1 LFDHEY
7 FDVYSF
13 EDTPLNRD
21 CYIIDEFYIEEY
33 EQSMIDL
40 FNGKAF
46 ESVGYVGY
54 VAPIKVHS
62 NSIELSWYPN
72 IHTRF
77 HEVAITLPKE
87 AFIKCV
93 GCWRCDEKPHIFV
106 KSNWLESVYLRLY
119 SVFALVDAIGVKE
132 ALQDGRLS
140 REKLIF
146 LRAELD
152 KLSKKYINI
161 AFISFADSILLK
173 SNWSVGHYESD
184 VQYTY
189 KPEVFIEIVK
199 ELQSI
204 YRNALGLS
212 VYAVITQGS
221 NEYYNDPLL
230 HISDTKNHICLNSLG
245 IPFAEL
251 RAIEDAVRSS
261 IRNEI
266 HEPAELYMDELFYN
280 SLKLS
285 FGFHKRTGNKNT
297 YRAKMMSADR
307 FYYYGQCQDILDN
320 LK

>member
-1 LFDHEY
+1 MFDHEN

-21 CYIIDEFYIEEY
+21 CYIIDEVYIKEY
-33 EQSMIDL
+33 EESMTGL
-40 FNGKAF
+40 FNGKDY
-46 ESVGYVGY
+46 ESVGYVGC

-62 NSIELSWYPN
+62 KSIELSWYPN
-72 IHTRF
+72 INTRF
-77 HEVAITLPKE
+77 HEVTITLPKE
-87 AFIKCV
+87 AYIICV
-93 GCWRCDEKPHIFV
+93 GCWRYDEKPHIFV
-106 KSNWLESVYLRLY
+106 KSDWMKSVYLRLY

-146 LRAELD
+146 LRTEVD
-152 KLSKKYINI
+152 KLSKKYIDI

-184 VQYTY
+184 VKYTY

-204 YRNALGLS
+204 YRNTLGLS

-221 NEYYNDPLL
+221 NEYYDDPLL
-230 HISDTKNHICLNSLG
+230 HISDTQNHICLNSIG

-251 RAIEDAVRSS
+251 MAIQNTVRSS
-261 IRNEI
+261 IRMKI
-266 HEPAELYMDELFYN
+266 HEPAELYMDKLFYN
-280 SLKLS
+280 SLKLK
-285 FGFHKRTGNKNT
+285 FEFDKQRGNKNT
-297 YRAKMMSADR
+297 YRAKMMSDDS
-307 FYYYGQCQDILDN
+307 FYYYAQCQDILDN
-320 LK
+320 LE

>member
-1 LFDHEY
+1 LFDHEK

-21 CYIIDEFYIEEY
+21 CYIIDEVYIKEY
-33 EQSMIDL
+33 EQSMIDF
-40 FNGKAF
+40 FNGKAL
-46 ESVGYVGY
+46 ESVGYVGF
-54 VAPIKVHS
+54 VAPRKVHT

-77 HEVAITLPKE
+77 HEVVIKLPKE
-87 AFIKCV
+87 AYIKCV
-93 GCWRCDEKPHIFV
+93 GCWQCDEKPHIFV
-106 KSNWLESVYLRLY
+106 KSGWLKGIYLRLY

-146 LRAELD
+146 LRDEVD
-152 KLSKKYINI
+152 KLSKQYIDI
-161 AFISFADSILLK
+161 SFISFADSILLK

-204 YRNALGLS
+204 YRNTLGLS

-221 NEYYNDPLL
+221 NEYYDDPLL
-230 HISDTKNHICLNSLG
+230 HISDTQNHICLNSLG

-251 RAIEDAVRSS
+251 MAIQNTVRSS
-261 IRNEI
+261 IRMKI
-266 HEPAELYMDELFYN
+266 HEPAELYMDKLFYN
-280 SLKLS
+280 SLK
-285 FGFHKRTGNKNT
+285 FKFRFDKQKGNKYT
-297 YRAKMMSADR
+297 YRAKMMDADS
-307 FYYYGQCQDILDN
+307 FYYCGQCQNILDN
-320 LK
+320 LE

>member
-1 LFDHEY
+1 MFDHEK

-21 CYIIDEFYIEEY
+21 CYIIDEVYIKEY
-33 EQSMIDL
+33 EQSMIDF
-40 FNGKAF
+40 FNGKAL
-46 ESVGYVGY
+46 ESVGYVGF
-54 VAPIKVHS
+54 VAPRKVNT

-77 HEVAITLPKE
+77 HEVVIKLPKE
-87 AFIKCV
+87 AYIKCV
-93 GCWRCDEKPHIFV
+93 GCWQCDEKPHIFV
-106 KSNWLESVYLRLY
+106 KSGWLKGIYLRLY

-146 LRAELD
+146 LRDEVD
-152 KLSKKYINI
+152 KLSKQYIDI
-161 AFISFADSILLK
+161 SFISFADSILLK

-204 YRNALGLS
+204 YRNTLGLS

-221 NEYYNDPLL
+221 NEYYDDPLL
-230 HISDTKNHICLNSLG
+230 HISDTQNHICLNSLG

-251 RAIEDAVRSS
+251 MAIQNTVRSS
-261 IRNEI
+261 IRMKI
-266 HEPAELYMDELFYN
+266 HEPAELYMDKLFYN
-280 SLKLS
+280 SLKLK
-285 FGFHKRTGNKNT
+285 FEFDKQKGNKNT
-297 YRAKMMSADR
+297 YRAKMMSEDS

-320 LK
+320 IE